1 MTDSDRKLKE
11 FKAVM
16 KRQGFDTSGNY
27 VKQGS
32 KFVYV
37 IALDINEDI
46 AFKIGDPVIHVNIKT
61 KVSHE
66 HRVDISHGYI
76 NFLIGSIQRNQAK
89 FLSSDK

>member
-32 KFVYV
+32 PAYLQ
-37 IALDINEDI
+37 IEDI
-46 AFKIGDPVIHVNIKT
+46 LQYSKKL
-61 KVSHE
+61 K
-66 HRVDISHGYI
+66 Y
-76 NFLIGSIQRNQAK
+76 K
-89 FLSSDK
+89 K